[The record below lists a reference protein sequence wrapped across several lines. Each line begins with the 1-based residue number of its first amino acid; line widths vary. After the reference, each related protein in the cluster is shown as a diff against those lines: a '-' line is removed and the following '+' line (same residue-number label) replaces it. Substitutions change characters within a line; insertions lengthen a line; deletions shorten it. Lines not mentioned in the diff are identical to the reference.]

1 MIEILEA
8 LSVDYLEAKARGLV
22 ELYERLT
29 EPKPTFI
36 TFRKNIEMLES
47 SGCINLA
54 ISSEKKS
61 KRMITITAKFYKEL
75 EQQTSTIGEFWRDM
89 YIVSVDRFASIKNEI
104 LTNQKCRHWVQ
115 AMQSNAETMSTG
127 HKLRSPSQSKLLQN

>member
-1 MIEILEA
+1 MIKDIKSLLTKRNLTPNLVMIEILEA
-8 LSVDYLEAKARGLV
+8 LSVDFLEAKARGLV

-47 SGCINLA
+47 AGCINLA

-61 KRMITITAKFYKEL
+61 KRMVTITSKFYKEL
-75 EQQTSTIGEFWRDM
+75 EQQTSTIGEF
-89 YIVSVDRFASIKNEI
+89 
-104 LTNQKCRHWVQ
+104 
-115 AMQSNAETMSTG
+115 
-127 HKLRSPSQSKLLQN
+127 

>member
-8 LSVDYLEAKARGLV
+8 LSVDFLEAKARGLV

-47 SGCINLA
+47 AGCINLA

-61 KRMITITAKFYKEL
+61 KRMVTITTKFYKEL
-75 EQQTSTIGEFWRDM
+75 EQQTSTIGEFWKDM
-89 YIVSVDRFASIKNEI
+89 YIVLVDRFESIKNKI
-104 LTNQKCRHWVQ
+104 LRN
-115 AMQSNAETMSTG
+115 
-127 HKLRSPSQSKLLQN
+127 

>member
-8 LSVDYLEAKARGLV
+8 LSVDFLEAKARGLV

-47 SGCINLA
+47 AGCINLA

-61 KRMITITAKFYKEL
+61 KRMVTITTKFYKEL

-89 YIVSVDRFASIKNEI
+89 YIVLVDRFESIKNKI
-104 LTNQKCRHWVQ
+104 LRN
-115 AMQSNAETMSTG
+115 
-127 HKLRSPSQSKLLQN
+127 

>member
-1 MIEILEA
+1 MISVESFLLEAINIKLMMIEILEA

-47 SGCINLA
+47 AGCINLA

-61 KRMITITAKFYKEL
+61 KRMVTITTKFYKEL
-75 EQQTSTIGEFWRDM
+75 EQQTSTIGEF
-89 YIVSVDRFASIKNEI
+89 
-104 LTNQKCRHWVQ
+104 
-115 AMQSNAETMSTG
+115 
-127 HKLRSPSQSKLLQN
+127 